1 MGYTTVRISSRAHK
15 ALKELAT
22 NDARPMQ
29 ALLDEAVEALR
40 RKRFLERTNEAFA
53 GLRKDAAAWSAL
65 EGERKEWDSTL
76 LDGLSVHE
84 RGPAYGARH
93 GKAARRGKR

>member
-1 MGYTTVRISSRAHK
+1 MGYTTVRISSSAHK
-15 ALKELAT
+15 VLKELAT

-40 RKRFLERTNEAFA
+40 RKRFLERVNDAFA
-53 GLRKDAAAWSAL
+53 NLRKDAAAWSAV
-65 EGERKEWDSTL
+65 EAERQDWDRAL

-84 RGPAYGARH
+84 RRPAYRARGAT
-93 GKAARRGKR
+93 RRGKR